1 MPWDIFDRAA
11 PRYEGWYT
19 TPRGHR
25 VEQAECALLAWLLES
40 FPQAQSVLEVGCGTG
55 HFAAWLAS
63 QGFQAVGL
71 DRAPAMLVEMRRRYA
86 ALPGIMGDAH
96 RLPVRDGAVDLV
108 MFVTTVEFLEAP
120 TAALA
125 EAMRVAC
132 QGLLLVV
139 LNRWSLGGLSR
150 RWGPQARQALLGQAQ
165 DYSLRALQ
173 ATVQQAGGPRV
184 HRMLWASTLF
194 PDGLWKI
201 RARMPLGE
209 VLGLAAV
216 LASPTV
222 GPPPA
227 TPGPSGVRTR

>member
-1 MPWDIFDRAA
+1 
-11 PRYEGWYT
+11 
-19 TPRGHR
+19 
-25 VEQAECALLAWLLES
+25 VEQAECALLAWLLAS

-71 DRAPAMLVEMRRRYA
+71 DRAPAMLVEMRQRYS
-86 ALPGIMGDAH
+86 ALPGIMGDAY

-108 MFVTTVEFLEAP
+108 MFVTTLEFLEAP

-173 ATVQQAGGPRV
+173 ATVKQAGGPRV
-184 HRMLWASTLF
+184 PRVLWASTLF

-222 GPPPA
+222 SPPPA
-227 TPGPSGVRTR
+227 TPGPSGVHAR